1 MLPTNTV
8 DAASFWLLP
17 PLPSLMLT
25 YLYTYFSH
33 TIRRAHARS
42 SRAGRFLKKR
52 LRQSPSRLDVVRPPP
67 LLLLRLVP
75 IPSPST
81 DRHSPVEPRQLGYA
95 VEACIFAS
103 TRNVTHP
110 RSFLPSVSCREYV
123 IAAPPPPAAAWLGYT
138 VVRTDT
144 KSVRGCILTMQG
156 CCCRSPS
163 VCGNG
168 HRPY

>member
-25 YLYTYFSH
+25 YSYRYFSH

-75 IPSPST
+75 IPSPLHGSPLT
-81 DRHSPVEPRQLGYA
+81 CRTTAAWVCSGGVYFRQHTKRDTSPVVPAVRLLPRI
-95 VEACIFAS
+95 C
-103 TRNVTHP
+103 H
-110 RSFLPSVSCREYV
+110 RSPATPSCRLAGLHSGAY
-123 IAAPPPPAAAWLGYT
+123 
-138 VVRTDT
+138 
-144 KSVRGCILTMQG
+144 
-156 CCCRSPS
+156 
-163 VCGNG
+163 G
-168 HRPY
+168 H